1 MSRFLLYLPHPPVR
15 DRLFCFLIVLLP
27 LLLFCR
33 PDGASANGGCF
44 RPESDPAAV
53 DTLAKA
59 ISYYEDKSANQSFA
73 DILNDRSLI
82 WSPLHETI
90 PSFGFS
96 SSAFWLQLNVCASKK
111 QAQRAV
117 LEIAYPLLDN
127 IRVIGRVDQ
136 TIVYDV
142 LSGDNLP
149 FSQRP
154 VKHRNFVFFLPDL
167 QKDISLYI
175 RVQTKSAM
183 QIPLQLFT
191 ADEFFAH
198 NQQTLLL
205 QGLYFG
211 IILAMVLYN
220 AFLYLFLRERPY
232 LLYVLFTTSYLS
244 FQGVFQGLFQQF
256 LFDSVWLQKHCLLI
270 FGFLSI
276 VFANLFAVS
285 FLNLPAKNII
295 ISRILRGVG
304 WVSSVAAMLTTFL
317 PYEIM
322 VKLMLALA
330 IPSSLLIMFAGCK
343 LWWTGHLPARIF
355 TVAWSTLLVS
365 FVLASFNKLAIVP
378 RIFWTESILQIGS
391 LLQVI
396 LLSIALAERVN
407 EEKRQRI
414 LAERHLSTSLEEK
427 VQERTLELNQA
438 LGQLEA
444 ANTELSQISH
454 TDSLTQIGNR
464 RSFDLQL
471 ALEYKSATRRGSPL
485 ALVMIDIDHF
495 KQFNDT
501 YGHQVGDKVLRA
513 VAKTLKP
520 LAARPGDSIYRYGGE
535 EFAVLLNNTDFAG
548 AEIVAEKMRIS
559 IEKSPVIIHDRSFFV
574 TISAGLSIYN
584 PRDHIGLISS
594 PEDLMHQAD
603 RQLYKAKEKG
613 RNRLEVWR
621 GEEPS

>member
-1 MSRFLLYLPHPPVR
+1 MLFFLL
-15 DRLFCFLIVLLP
+15 VLCIPP
-27 LLLFCR
+27 LLFGNA
-33 PDGASANGGCF
+33 DGAFANGDCF
-44 RPESDPAAV
+44 SPEGDPAAAEI
-53 DTLAKA
+53 LANA
-59 ISYYEDKSANQSFA
+59 IRYYEDTSANQSFE
-73 DILNDRSLI
+73 DLLKDRSITWNRL
-82 WSPLHETI
+82 PEKV

-96 SSAFWLQLNVCASKK
+96 NSAFWLQLRVCASKT
-111 QAQRAV
+111 QTESAV
-117 LEIAYPLLDN
+117 LEIAYPLLDT

-142 LSGDNLP
+142 LSGDSFP

-167 QKDISLYI
+167 QEDLSIYI

-183 QIPLQLFT
+183 QIPLQLST
-191 ADEFFAH
+191 AAEFFAD
-198 NQQTLLL
+198 NQQALLL

-220 AFLYLFLRERPY
+220 AFLFFVLREHPY
-232 LLYVLFTTSYLS
+232 LLYVLFTTCYLS

-256 LFDSVWLQKHCLLI
+256 LFDSVWLQKHSLLV

-285 FLNLPAKNII
+285 FLNLPAKNML

-304 WVSSVAAMLTTFL
+304 WISSVAAILAAFL

-330 IPSSLLIMFAGCK
+330 TPSSLLIMFAGCK

-365 FVLASFNKLAIVP
+365 FVLASFNKFGIVP
-378 RIFWTESILQIGS
+378 RVFWTENILQIGS
-391 LLQVI
+391 ILQVI

-414 LAERHLSTSLEEK
+414 LAEQHLSTSLEEK
-427 VQERTLELNQA
+427 VQERTLELNKA
-438 LGQLEA
+438 LKQLEA

-454 TDSLTQIGNR
+454 TDSLTQIANR

-471 ALEYKSATRRGSPL
+471 ALEYKSAKRGGYPL

-495 KQFNDT
+495 KKFNDT
-501 YGHQVGDKVLRA
+501 YGHQVGDKVLRT

-535 EFAVLLNNTDFAG
+535 EFAVLLNNTDLVG
-548 AEIVAEKMRIS
+548 AEIVAEKMRKS
-559 IEKSPVIIHDRSFFV
+559 IEMTTVLIHDRAFFV
-574 TISAGLSIYN
+574 TISAGLSMYN
-584 PRDHIGLISS
+584 PRDHIGVISS

-603 RQLYKAKEKG
+603 IQLYKAKEKG

-621 GEEPS
+621 DEESS

>member
-1 MSRFLLYLPHPPVR
+1 MR
-15 DRLFCFLIVLLP
+15 DRLFCLLVLFLP
-27 LLLFCR
+27 ALLFCH
-33 PDGASANGGCF
+33 PNGAFATDNCF
-44 RPESDPAAV
+44 SLEGDRAAAE
-53 DTLAKA
+53 TLANA
-59 ISYYEDKSANQSFA
+59 VSYYEDKSANQSFA
-73 DILNDRSLI
+73 DILKDRSVI

-96 SSAFWLQLNVCASKK
+96 SSAFWLQLNICASKE
-111 QAQRAV
+111 QSQRAV
-117 LEIAYPLLDN
+117 LEIAYPLLDT
-127 IRVIGRVDQ
+127 IRVIGRIDQ
-136 TIVYDV
+136 SIVYDV
-142 LSGDNLP
+142 LSGDSFP
-149 FSQRP
+149 FAERP
-154 VKHRNFVFFLPDL
+154 VKHRNFVFFLPEL

-183 QIPLQLFT
+183 QIPLQLST
-191 ADEFFAH
+191 AAEFFVN
-198 NQQTLLL
+198 NQQALLL

-211 IILAMVLYN
+211 VILAMVLYN
-220 AFLYLFLRERPY
+220 AFLFVVLRERPY
-232 LLYVLFTTSYLS
+232 LLYVLFTTCYFS

-256 LFDSVWLQKHCLLI
+256 LFDSVWLQEHSLLI

-276 VFANLFAVS
+276 IFANLFAVS
-285 FLNLPAKNII
+285 FLNLPAKNML

-304 WVSSVAAMLTTFL
+304 WISGVAAILAAFL

-330 IPSSLLIMFAGCK
+330 TPSSLLIMFAGCK

-365 FVLASFNKLAIVP
+365 FVLASLNKFGIVP
-378 RIFWTESILQIGS
+378 RVFWTENILQIGS

-414 LAERHLSTSLEEK
+414 LAEQHLSTSLEEK
-427 VQERTLELNQA
+427 VQERTLELNKA
-438 LGQLEA
+438 LKQLEA

-454 TDSLTQIGNR
+454 TDSLTQIANR
-464 RSFDLQL
+464 RSFDLRL
-471 ALEYKSATRRGSPL
+471 ALEYKSATRQGYPL

-513 VAKTLKP
+513 VAKTLKS

-535 EFAVLLNNTDFAG
+535 EFAVLLNNTDLAG
-548 AEIVAEKMRIS
+548 AAIVAEKMRNS
-559 IEKSPVIIHDRSFFV
+559 VEKSPVLIHGRSFFV
-574 TISAGLSIYN
+574 TISAGLSMYN
-584 PRDHIGLISS
+584 PRNHIGLISS

-603 RQLYKAKEKG
+603 IQLYKAKEKG
-613 RNRLEVWR
+613 RNRLEVWTD
-621 GEEPS
+621 EEPS

>member
-1 MSRFLLYLPHPPVR
+1 MRSG
-15 DRLFCFLIVLLP
+15 LFCCLVVLLP
-27 LLLFCR
+27 ALLFYH
-33 PDGASANGGCF
+33 PVGASANDGCF
-44 RPESDPAAV
+44 RPEGDPAAA

-59 ISYYEDKSANQSFA
+59 TSYYEDKSTNQSLE
-73 DILNDRSLI
+73 DLLKDNSVL
-82 WSPLHETI
+82 WQPLPEKV

-96 SSAFWLQLNVCASKK
+96 SSAFWLRLHTCAAEEPTQS
-111 QAQRAV
+111 AV
-117 LEIAYPLLDN
+117 LEIAYPLLDH
-127 IRVIGRVDQ
+127 IRVLGLLDQ

-142 LSGDNLP
+142 LSGDSLP

-167 QKDISLYI
+167 QKDLNLYI

-183 QIPLQLFT
+183 QIPLQLST
-191 ADEFFAH
+191 AEEFFAH
-198 NQQTLLL
+198 NQREILL

-220 AFLYLFLRERPY
+220 AFLFFFLRERPY
-232 LLYVLFTTSYLS
+232 LLYVLFTTCYLG

-256 LFDSVWLQKHCLLI
+256 LFDSVWLQKYSLLI

-276 VFANLFAVS
+276 LFANLFALS
-285 FLNLPAKNII
+285 FLNLPVKNVL
-295 ISRILRGVG
+295 ISRILRAVG
-304 WVSSVAAMLTTFL
+304 WVSSVAAMLAAFF

-330 IPSSLLIMFAGCK
+330 IPSSLLIMFGGCK

-365 FVLASFNKLAIVP
+365 FVLASLNKFAIVP
-378 RIFWTESILQIGS
+378 RVFWTENILQIGS

-396 LLSIALAERVN
+396 LLPIALAERVN

-414 LAERHLSTSLEEK
+414 LAEQHLSTSLEEK
-427 VQERTLELNQA
+427 VRERTLALNQA
-438 LGQLEA
+438 LGQLET
-444 ANTELSQISH
+444 ANAELSQMSH
-454 TDSLTQIGNR
+454 TDSLTQIANR

-471 ALEYKSATRRGSPL
+471 ALEYKSATRRGHPL
-485 ALVMIDIDHF
+485 ALIMIDIDHF

-513 VAKTLKP
+513 VAKILKQ

-535 EFAVLLNNTDFAG
+535 EFAVLLNNTDLAG
-548 AEIVAEKMRIS
+548 AEIVAEKMRS
-559 IEKSPVIIHDRSFFV
+559 AIEKSPVLIHDRSFFV
-574 TISAGLSIYN
+574 TISAGLSIYT
-584 PRDHIGLISS
+584 PHSPMSLISS

-603 RQLYKAKEKG
+603 IQLYQAKEKG
-613 RNRLEVWR
+613 RNRLEVR
-621 GEEPS
+621 REEEPS